1 MRALIVDDSSAMRKI
16 MGRILEKAG
25 FEIDLATDG
34 RNALSVLS
42 EIPMPQVALVDWNMP
57 EMNGLEFVQNVR
69 SNGTYDAMKIMM
81 VTTETESEQMI
92 SALEA
97 GANEYTM
104 KPFTKEAILEK
115 LRMLGFEV

>member
-69 SNGTYDAMKIMM
+69 ANGTYDAMKIMM

-115 LRMLGFEV
+115 LRMLGFDV

>member
-34 RNALSVLS
+34 RNALAVLS

-57 EMNGLEFVQNVR
+57 EMDGLEFVQNVR
-69 SNGTYDAMKIMM
+69 ANGTYDAMKIMM
-81 VTTETESEQMI
+81 VTTETESDQMI

>member
-34 RNALSVLS
+34 RNALAVLS

-57 EMNGLEFVQNVR
+57 EMDGLEFVQNVR
-69 SNGTYDAMKIMM
+69 ANGTYDAMKIMM
-81 VTTETESEQMI
+81 VTTETESDQMI

-97 GANEYTM
+97 GANEYPM

>member
-1 MRALIVDDSSAMRKI
+1 MRALIVDDSVAMRKI

-25 FEIDLATDG
+25 FDIDLASDG
-34 RNALSVLS
+34 QNALSVLDG
-42 EIPMPQVALVDWNMP
+42 IPKPEVALVDWNMP
-57 EMNGLEFVQNVR
+57 VMNGLEFVQNVR
-69 SNGTYDAMKIMM
+69 ANAAYDDMKIMM
-81 VTTETESEQMI
+81 VTTETESERMI

-104 KPFTKEAILEK
+104 KPFTKEAIFEK

>member
-42 EIPMPQVALVDWNMP
+42 EIPMPQVALVDWNMH

-69 SNGTYDAMKIMM
+69 ANGTYDAMKIMM

>member
-69 SNGTYDAMKIMM
+69 ANGTYDAMKIMM

>member
-69 SNGTYDAMKIMM
+69 ANGTYDAMKIMM
-81 VTTETESEQMI
+81 VTTETEAEQMI

-104 KPFTKEAILEK
+104 KTFTKEAILEK